1 MTALAAMTACWADE
15 KTDVTAQYVTNAS
28 FEADAIASLEAVNNS
43 ADGLRGYKVS
53 APQGWSVTNTTDVVS
68 LIVTADCYTDNNF
81 GKVTT
86 LADGQQAYYL
96 RMGWSTGATIV
107 SQTISSLPKGK
118 YQLQVGVR
126 SAYANNAMSM
136 LTVYVGSKMAVSA
149 FNQGSTGC
157 FTSTAWSNATLD
169 FEQEADG
176 SARIAFQVD
185 WQSGGSCIMYDNV
198 RLYRLPD
205 DYVTPDNPTPD
216 SPTEGTVLSD
226 FVAETTIFLEDGI
239 EGDRNVNP
247 LGIGRQ

>member
-1 MTALAAMTACWADE
+1 MTALAAMTVSLAGE

-96 RMGWSTGATIV
+96 RMGWNTGATIV

-126 SAYANNAMSM
+126 SAYTNNAMSM
-136 LTVYVGSKMAVSA
+136 LTVSVGSKSRPLTRAPLAASPRRRGAMRPSTSSRRPTAVPALPSR
-149 FNQGSTGC
+149 STGSRAALASC
-157 FTSTAWSNATLD
+157 SIMCASTA
-169 FEQEADG
+169 
-176 SARIAFQVD
+176 
-185 WQSGGSCIMYDNV
+185 C
-198 RLYRLPD
+198 
-205 DYVTPDNPTPD
+205 PT
-216 SPTEGTVLSD
+216 
-226 FVAETTIFLEDGI
+226 TT
-239 EGDRNVNP
+239 
-247 LGIGRQ
+247 